1 MERVVPRRLAAVIIV
16 AVALI
21 LPLSGCWNPFAPPNG
36 DNPEVPPEGYR
47 ERTSPENVL
56 HNFILAYE
64 DMNAT
69 EYLDCLADTFEFWL
83 YPQDVI
89 ENPNELPWSWDK
101 AEETAIAE
109 SMFGEDTDI
118 DHITLAFTQHGDVI
132 EVPGPTPEDPIGW
145 QHEYEM
151 DLWVYIPSQDRQL
164 WANAGVRF
172 LFSVDPNETASNGAD
187 LWEIAVQH
195 DIVFSGRIPHD
206 GEGGEQIS
214 LGQLKARY
222 RD

>member
-1 MERVVPRRLAAVIIV
+1 MKRVTPRRLAVVVVAAVV
-16 AVALI
+16 LI
-21 LPLSGCWNPFAPPNG
+21 MPLSGCWNPFAPPNG
-36 DNPEVPPEGYR
+36 ENPDIPVEGFR

-64 DMNAT
+64 RMDDV

-89 ENPNELPWSWDK
+89 DDPTLPWSWDK
-101 AEETAIAE
+101 AEEAAIADA
-109 SMFGEDTDI
+109 MFGEGTNVDR
-118 DHITLAFTQHGDVI
+118 ITLTLTQHGDAVSI
-132 EVPGPTPEDPIGW
+132 PGANPTDPVSW
-145 QHEYEM
+145 QHEYET
-151 DLWVYIPSQDRQL
+151 DLWVFIPSEDLQL

-172 LFSVDPNETASNGAD
+172 LFSVDPNETATNGAD